1 MEPEGE
7 TSPTNASTAGVVTG
21 EPVWTIESLLEA
33 ATKMTAAKAAA
44 AQGPSINVIS
54 LKGYSPM
61 IGNPQTYALVDS
73 GATHALR
80 RAKSQEEWE
89 VSNPVVVNLAGGGSV
104 ALRINSAGTILVP
117 MSTSTNSTSSAPIV
131 PLGALVQQLGYS
143 MTWSGT
149 KCRLEGRN
157 GEVMNLRVRD
167 GCPEIAERDA
177 LRLISKLED
186 NQLAELKVRTSNT
199 RRQVKAAAM
208 MMDRTW
214 FDHLQ
219 SYVRSSISTEAL
231 KSISSAP
238 FFRDVPQP
246 CLDGL
251 CEAIPEINGWEALKG
266 LQHLNRRTRKRL
278 WASDKWVVHLFAG
291 ERKKD
296 EIYHLESHGYTVLE
310 LDISRG
316 RSQDI
321 LRPAVWRV
329 LEYAARR
336 EDFGYYRWTRL

>member
-1 MEPEGE
+1 
-7 TSPTNASTAGVVTG
+7 
-21 EPVWTIESLLEA
+21 
-33 ATKMTAAKAAA
+33 
-44 AQGPSINVIS
+44 
-54 LKGYSPM
+54 
-61 IGNPQTYALVDS
+61 
-73 GATHALR
+73 
-80 RAKSQEEWE
+80 
-89 VSNPVVVNLAGGGSV
+89 
-104 ALRINSAGTILVP
+104 
-117 MSTSTNSTSSAPIV
+117 
-131 PLGALVQQLGYS
+131 

-149 KCRLEGRN
+149 QCRLEGRN
-157 GEVMNLRVRD
+157 GEVLNLRVRD

-186 NQLAELKVRTSNT
+186 NQLAELKVNTSNT

-231 KSISSAP
+231 KGISSAP

-316 RSQDI
+316 YSSSICMEGSGVRGS
-321 LRPAVWRV
+321 
-329 LEYAARR
+329 EG
-336 EDFGYYRWTRL
+336 EDLGYYRWTTAGLIYDIPIQLRRTPTSSNK